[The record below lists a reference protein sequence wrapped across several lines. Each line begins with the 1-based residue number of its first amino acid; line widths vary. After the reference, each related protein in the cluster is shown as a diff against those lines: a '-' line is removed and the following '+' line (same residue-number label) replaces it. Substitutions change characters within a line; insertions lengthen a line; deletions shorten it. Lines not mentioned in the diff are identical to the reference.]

1 MSDEPASSCQ
11 ETKSGYKKEPNSFR
25 KKSKKYLL
33 HSRLMA
39 MGLPAA
45 AKKRNQDMTKCHSIR
60 HQTPKFPTPPKV
72 MQQFFLGYSGPY
84 FGPTN
89 TNHTKNHQKIT
100 FGALFF

>member
-25 KKSKKYLL
+25 KKSKKYSL

-45 AKKRNQDMTKCHSIR
+45 AKKRNQDMTAFQYNHSFGF
-60 HQTPKFPTPPKV
+60 QKPMKLKV
-72 MQQFFLGYSGPY
+72 V
-84 FGPTN
+84 
-89 TNHTKNHQKIT
+89 K
-100 FGALFF
+100 